1 MNNKFFCIILTGI
14 FLMTGCW
21 GNVDVNEIYETVGV
35 GIDRSDDKYKI
46 TYQILVPEE
55 LSLKARGYT
64 TTVKTYSVEA
74 STISEASRKL
84 LSKTSKKPELSHLR
98 VIILGESL
106 SREGIKSVLDFFIR
120 SAEVR
125 GDIYIVV
132 TKGSDASDA
141 LKVLTGLQR
150 VPSQKIHDSLESS
163 EKYWSPIVIMRKY
176 DLLRDIGS
184 EGKEPILTSII
195 VKGNK
200 DVGMSK
206 DNVETISPSTE
217 IETGTIAVF
226 KKDKLIGWL
235 NEKESSITNTI
246 LGKVRSTIREYPYND
261 NEMISLEA
269 KKVRRK
275 IKVVNDQD
283 KPKIIYNEYIEG
295 NIVEVSD
302 SKDINDPKEIKKIEQ
317 VIEENIRQLTENT
330 IKRVQQ
336 EFNSDIFG
344 FGQEIRRQQ
353 PKMWRNIKD
362 NWDQEFPKLTVEVN
376 VKLKIITTG
385 IIIDPIKTKDAQ
397 EK

>member
-106 SREGIKSVLDFFIR
+106 SREGIKAVLDFFIR

-302 SKDINDPKEIKKIEQ
+302 SKDINDPKVIKKIEQ
-317 VIEENIRQLTENT
+317 VIEGNIRQLTENT

-353 PKMWRNIKD
+353 PKMWRNMKD